1 MSPLLIVQGDPLV
14 PKGISVITPRV
25 AKTLELERGLIV
37 LDDGLAHYHSPNADR
52 DNVIL
57 ETRYSEA
64 VAQRESL
71 QLGLVTIIERSV
83 DALLTEKNQEGVSL
97 DKPPIADCYQ
107 IFALL

>member
-1 MSPLLIVQGDPLV
+1 MLIAQGDPLV
-14 PKGISVITPRV
+14 LMGISVITPRV

-52 DNVIL
+52 DNIIL

-71 QLGLVTIIERSV
+71 QPGLVTKIERSV
-83 DALLTEKNQEGVSL
+83 DALLTEK
-97 DKPPIADCYQ
+97 KPRGC
-107 IFALL
+107 LT